1 MGRFSGTEARM
12 SAGSAGPS
20 GSSLDAQ
27 GQAGAHGRPEVQSGN
42 DTGKAKSPQ
51 SSLFL
56 PILSCF
62 SKTKLENRKSCIP
75 GRLS

>member
-1 MGRFSGTEARM
+1 M

-20 GSSLDAQ
+20 GRSLDAQ

-62 SKTKLENRKSCIP
+62 SKTKTRKQVKLHSWKAFVNF
-75 GRLS
+75 